1 MDDQVVLWVQRDAD
15 GLERR
20 CAVALIDEGDFELR
34 LWRGTELILQEPFA
48 REAELLD
55 RADALADRADAPAG
69 DTRGRKEQASR

>member
-34 LWRGTELILQEPFA
+34 LWRGLAGNA
-48 REAELLD
+48 R
-55 RADALADRADAPAG
+55 G
-69 DTRGRKEQASR
+69 KEEASR